1 MREKMR
7 ERERVR
13 KKEGKKEGKKER
25 KKERN
30 RESEESGI
38 NLLYYIA
45 LYNIAKY
52 QNEIKRIR

>member
-1 MREKMR
+1 MREKR
-7 ERERVR
+7 ER
-13 KKEGKKEGKKER
+13 KEGEGGSEKER
-25 KKERN
+25 KKERKK
-30 RESEESGI
+30 ESEESGI